1 MTGQGNQN
9 VDGGQ
14 RSDGG
19 QTAEGG
25 RARPRILI
33 VGGGAAGTLVAL
45 HLARTAGR
53 RSTGCDLVVVDPG
66 DLLGRGVAF
75 GTSDPGHLLN
85 VPASGMSALPE
96 DPGHFV
102 AWRGQQDPGQ
112 PSLPWVFAPR
122 RQFAWYL
129 QETLAASVSGA
140 ADQVTLR
147 QVRATAVAARRVG
160 AGVVVVTDEGGE
172 LAADAVV
179 IATGLPAAGHSWAPP
194 ALRSSAFFVPDPWAP
209 GALDVI
215 RRDRSGPAAVLLVG
229 TGLTMVDIAL
239 SLTRTTTR
247 TTKGTTNPE
256 TARSGGRP
264 DRLLHAV
271 SRNGRLP
278 RVHAGSAKLPAIPDI
293 TDWDADLAELRKRV
307 GRHLRDVART
317 TGDWRPALDGLR
329 VQVTALWN
337 RMSEQDRAT
346 FLAQDAGGWNV
357 LRHRM
362 PRSSA
367 TALHGLRDTGR
378 LRLHRASVTG
388 AEPLSHGGLRVSLSD
403 GSASEVG
410 WVVNCTGP
418 RSDIR
423 LLGDPLL
430 DDLLRPSGGPSTGPS
445 GGPEDGTEDS
455 LGEGTALASVATAGM
470 GLRTTN
476 GRLID
481 STGSSDAPLWTLGAL
496 RRGELWEST
505 AIPEIR
511 SQALAVATAVLD
523 AVAPLPRRLADGRVV
538 SGRHPI
544 ARPRDPLGLPLSTT
558 AEAAV
563 SFNLGL
569 ERLMRLQNGAEEQ
582 LLEATRL
589 DPDFALAHAALAMLG
604 HEAGASADV
613 AASLAAAR
621 RAVRTRGDDRE
632 RSLIEVIGR
641 RVTDARRSG
650 AQALKQHIAG
660 YPRDVLAV
668 SAAVPT
674 IAFSGVTDL
683 QQEAWELVESLAP
696 AYGDHWW
703 YISLLAF
710 TRQDQSRFEEAGF
723 LAESALA
730 CEPSSGHAV
739 HAQTHVMYETGQHE
753 EGRVWL
759 DHWIAETGRSA
770 DYRAHFSWHA
780 ALHEIAL
787 GDLDAVHH
795 RYQAHLAPPTVT
807 GVRALIDSAS
817 LLWRWKLDAQELN
830 ATADRVAPS
839 TAAVIAAID
848 PALLRS
854 PQTPFTALH
863 AAIALAGNNDTA
875 GLDVLRRHCLT
886 SPETAM
892 RAEVAVICEALT
904 AVCQE
909 RWSTAS
915 RLLERLLPGLV
926 HIAGS
931 AAQREVFEETLLF
944 SLIKDGQND
953 RARAVLD
960 TRLARRD
967 SPLDQ
972 RRRVALASLPG

>member
-1 MTGQGNQN
+1 MIAVTPNGH
-9 VDGGQ
+9 D
-14 RSDGG
+14 R
-19 QTAEGG
+19 A
-25 RARPRILI
+25 ARPRILI
-33 VGGGAAGTLVAL
+33 VGGGAAGTLVAI

-53 RSTGCDLVVVDPG
+53 RSTGCDLVLVDPV

-75 GTSDPGHLLN
+75 GTLDAGHLLN

-102 AWRGQQDPGQ
+102 AWRGRQDPDQ
-112 PSLPWVFAPR
+112 PSLPWVFVPR

-129 QETLAASVSGA
+129 QETLAASLAGA

-147 QVRATAVAARRVG
+147 HVRARAVAARR
-160 AGVVVVTDEGGE
+160 AGSGMVVVTDEGHE

-179 IATGLPAAGHSWAPP
+179 IATGLPVAGHSWAPE

-215 RRDRSGPAAVLLVG
+215 RRDRSGPGAVLLVG
-229 TGLTMVDIAL
+229 TGLTMADVAL
-239 SLTRTTTR
+239 SLTGSTER
-247 TTKGTTNPE
+247 PE
-256 TARSGGRP
+256 RV
-264 DRLLHAV
+264 LHAV
-271 SRNGRLP
+271 SRAGRLP
-278 RVHAGSAKLPAIPDI
+278 KVHAGSAKLAAIPDVSN
-293 TDWDADLAELRKRV
+293 WDTSLAELRKRV
-307 GRHLRDVART
+307 GRHLSDVART

-329 VQVTALWN
+329 FQIPVLWS
-337 RMSEQDRAT
+337 RMSEQDRID
-346 FLAQDAGGWNV
+346 FLAQDAGAWNV

-367 TALHGLRDTGR
+367 ARLQRLRDTDR
-378 LRLHRASVTG
+378 LRLHRGTVT
-388 AEPLSHGGLRVSLSD
+388 AATPLPRGGLRAGLSD
-403 GSASEVG
+403 GDEQDVG

-418 RSDIR
+418 QSDIR

-430 DDLLRPSGGPSTGPS
+430 DDLLRPVGGGA
-445 GGPEDGTEDS
+445 
-455 LGEGTALASVATAGM
+455 ALASAATAGM
-470 GLRTTN
+470 GLNTSN

-481 STGSSDAPLWTLGAL
+481 SAGGSENPLWTLGAL

-505 AIPEIR
+505 AVPEIR
-511 SQALAVATAVLD
+511 SQALAVAAAVLD
-523 AVAPLPRRLADGRVV
+523 TVAPLPRRLADGRIV

-558 AEAAV
+558 AEAAG
-563 SFNLGL
+563 SFNAGL
-569 ERLMRLQNGAEEQ
+569 ERVMRLQNGAEE
-582 LLEATRL
+582 LLREATQL

-613 AASLAAAR
+613 AASLEAAR
-621 RAVRTRGDDRE
+621 QAVRTRGDDRE
-632 RSLIEVIGR
+632 RSLIDVIGR
-641 RVTDARRSG
+641 RVTDVRRSG
-650 AQALKQHIAG
+650 AQALKAHIAS

-683 QQEAWELVESLAP
+683 QQEAWELVEGLAP

-710 TRQDQSRFEEAGF
+710 TRQDQSRFEEAGL

-759 DHWIAETGRSA
+759 DHWITETGRSA
-770 DYRAHFSWHA
+770 GFRAHFAWHA

-787 GDLDAVHH
+787 GDLDAVRR
-795 RYQAHLAPPTVT
+795 RYQEHLVPPAVT
-807 GVRALIDSAS
+807 GIRALIDSAS
-817 LLWRWKLDAQELN
+817 LLWRWKLDAEELG
-830 ATADRVAPS
+830 AGSGPGRPAVGPVVQAIEPS
-839 TAAVIAAID
+839 
-848 PALLRS
+848 LLSR
-854 PQTPFTALH
+854 PQTPFTALY
-863 AAIALAGNNDTA
+863 AAIALAANDDPA
-875 GLDVLRRHCLT
+875 GLEALRQHCRN
-886 SPETAM
+886 SPEASM
-892 RAEVAVICEALT
+892 RNQVAAVCEALI
-904 AVCQE
+904 AVCRQ
-909 RWSTAS
+909 RWATAWPM
-915 RLLERLLPGLV
+915 LENLLPGLV

-931 AAQREVFEETLLF
+931 AAQREVFEESLLF
-944 SLIKDGQND
+944 SLIKDGQNG
-953 RARAVLD
+953 RAKDILD
-960 TRLARRD
+960 ARLSRRD

-972 RRRVALASLPG
+972 RRRRALELTI